1 MENQASGQQQQEP
14 LRLLCLDG
22 GGVRGLSS
30 LYILQQLMMAVDNRN
45 PPKPCQFFHMI
56 GGTSTGGIIA
66 IMLGRLEMSVNDC
79 IDAYASMMDGI
90 FRKKA
95 RRFKLNGSVQARFD
109 TAELERCIKSIVRTY
124 GMGRDENLLMRDPNV
139 GCKVFVC
146 STPKAVAED
155 VVKFSTYQ
163 REFEAYS
170 ELFENAKIWEVCRAT
185 AAATTFF
192 NSIEIACGPQKI
204 EFLDGAT
211 RANNP
216 INDLWVEAKEAFG
229 PDFASRVQCVVS
241 IGNGESNHINFGRKA
256 LEAVQALKELTIET
270 KRAHIEFNRNHPEL
284 GATNRYYRFN
294 VVHGLERVG
303 LEEADKRDVIAGITM
318 AYLDEDERRE
328 TLRKFRAAVTQ
339 SPSYLPAVPVVEVSP
354 ARQPQSHATS
364 QAFLTLGRE
373 SKWVNHHARVEPGSY
388 WSRLTLASLQVYA
401 AIYKV
406 MQDPST
412 GEVDFTR
419 FHNYFARLNPMPRE
433 LRNGDLV
440 KQVWAR
446 LPLEGHDSAKT
457 RDVVMA
463 AIYMVHMEARVNESF
478 RPNFSPPNSNTFSYH
493 RAKFLWRYA
502 NWVRC
507 ACGCGRTWSFANGKE
522 GLAYDRWKMDKN
534 KRCAAEVPAEMAGSS
549 QGLSTGSGSLISKL
563 FRGGAEKRFNE
574 ALRLFDKNRVEWIK
588 LQDEE
593 DRIQI
598 W

>member
-1 MENQASGQQQQEP
+1 
-14 LRLLCLDG
+14 
-22 GGVRGLSS
+22 
-30 LYILQQLMMAVDNRN
+30 
-45 PPKPCQFFHMI
+45 
-56 GGTSTGGIIA
+56 
-66 IMLGRLEMSVNDC
+66 
-79 IDAYASMMDGI
+79 MMDGI
-90 FRKKA
+90 FSKKA

-124 GMGRDENLLMRDPNV
+124 GMGKDENLLMRDPNI

-146 STPKAVAED
+146 LL
-155 VVKFSTYQ
+155 
-163 REFEAYS
+163 

-241 IGNGESNHINFGRKA
+241 IGNGESNHINFGSKA

-270 KRAHIEFNRNHPEL
+270 KRAHVEFNQNHPEL
-284 GATNRYYRFN
+284 GATNRYYRLN
-294 VVHGLERVG
+294 VIHGLERVG
-303 LEEADKRDVIAGITM
+303 LEEEADKRDAIAGITM

-339 SPSYLPAVPVVEVSP
+339 SPSYLPALPLEMSSP
-354 ARQPQSHATS
+354 RQPQPHATS

-388 WSRLTLASLQVYA
+388 WPRLTLASLQVYA

-406 MQDPST
+406 MRDPST

-493 RAKFLWRYA
+493 RAKFLWWYA

-507 ACGCGRTWSFANGKE
+507 ACGCGRMWSFANGKE

-534 KRCAAEVPAEMAGSS
+534 KG
-549 QGLSTGSGSLISKL
+549 
-563 FRGGAEKRFNE
+563 GGAEKTFNE

-588 LQDEE
+588 QQDEVTPVSIRVLE
-593 DRIQI
+593 KGIAGHHVAVGPRPSENDGNLGPGKPANSNTFFGSGWDQSILPPLGGAKPSLSGGNFTY
-598 W
+598 